1 MKTRSFAQTFTA
13 FVFALGATATITQ
26 PSAAKTTKFFCGS
39 SNGVPVTV
47 ARTSRGDIPVIRW
60 LSTYFSAT
68 NYAPVRRCMDV

>member
-26 PSAAKTTKFFCGS
+26 PSAAKNEILLRFK
-39 SNGVPVTV
+39 NGVPVTV
-47 ARTSRGDIPVIRW
+47 ARTSRGDIPVIR

-68 NYAPVRRCMDV
+68 NYTCAALYGRL